1 MMMVKN
7 YTENYLQTIYKTLFT
22 KIIYI
27 KKINKKFNCYPPSPC
42 FLWLYVSLWNRNKII
57 QKMYYPWIHYVV
69 QNWPSLNKIALQ

>member
-27 KKINKKFNCYPPSPC
+27 KKKIKSLTTIPPPPA
-42 FLWLYVSLWNRNKII
+42 FSLSLSLSENRNKTDL
-57 QKMYYPWIHYVV
+57 V
-69 QNWPSLNKIALQ
+69 